1 MAVEE
6 KRTMA
11 TTKRKRVS
19 QGGSRDCHEEE
30 HVLQPPEVG
39 WSHHQHQVPLF
50 LLSPLRGSPLSWN
63 PPWRFAIADETFN
76 VVQEEEPLPVDFASP
91 RHSFRHLHPRVEEAE
106 PKLDL
111 RSLS

>member
-50 LLSPLRGSPLSWN
+50 LLSPHMDPLYPGTLHGVSPSLMRPSMVIN
-63 PPWRFAIADETFN
+63 R
-76 VVQEEEPLPVDFASP
+76 
-91 RHSFRHLHPRVEEAE
+91 
-106 PKLDL
+106 
-111 RSLS
+111 RSLSPLISHCLVLAFRRQIL